1 MTRYVAL
8 LGSINVGGNRLSMAD
23 LREAMQREDF
33 ENVET
38 VVASGNVL
46 FDHDERPTEG
56 LGEKIAHLVAER
68 FDIRT
73 FAAVRSKEE
82 LERTL
87 ADSPFAGKGEDKLV
101 HVHFL
106 SRPANSRTVRQAHR
120 RPGRSRA
127 RKACAGPARIAHRLR
142 RRRRQFEADERLHRS
157 PARLQGNGPQRPFD
171 QQDYREVRLMARTA
185 STPEQ
190 QSVRVLKVGERV
202 RHILSELLARGEA
215 HDETLTAHAVSVTE
229 VRMTPDLRN
238 AAAYVKP
245 LLGEDEA
252 VVLKALRTNTAFFQR
267 EVAKRL
273 GLKFAPKLQFK
284 PDESFDEAD
293 RIEKLLADPKV
304 ARDLGDEDES

>member
-1 MTRYVAL
+1 
-8 LGSINVGGNRLSMAD
+8 
-23 LREAMQREDF
+23 
-33 ENVET
+33 
-38 VVASGNVL
+38 
-46 FDHDERPTEG
+46 
-56 LGEKIAHLVAER
+56 
-68 FDIRT
+68 
-73 FAAVRSKEE
+73 
-82 LERTL
+82 
-87 ADSPFAGKGEDKLV
+87 
-101 HVHFL
+101 
-106 SRPANSRTVRQAHR
+106 
-120 RPGRSRA
+120 
-127 RKACAGPARIAHRLR
+127 
-142 RRRRQFEADERLHRS
+142 
-157 PARLQGNGPQRPFD
+157 
-171 QQDYREVRLMARTA
+171 MARTT
-185 STPEQ
+185 STSEQ

-293 RIEKLLADPKV
+293 RIERLLADPKV
-304 ARDLGDEDES
+304 ARDLGDNGD